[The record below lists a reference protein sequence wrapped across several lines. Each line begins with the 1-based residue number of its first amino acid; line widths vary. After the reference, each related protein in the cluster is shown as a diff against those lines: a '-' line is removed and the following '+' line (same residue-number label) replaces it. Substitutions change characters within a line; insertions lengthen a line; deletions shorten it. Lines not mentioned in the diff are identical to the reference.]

1 MAPALPTSHTFAK
14 FNYLKW
20 QDIYRTTRPFSN
32 ALALSSLDKQQGHN
46 LIFERG
52 EAQRVTDARGIESS
66 FDLDRNGF
74 IYRTHKPPLTA
85 EEFTDAEKVETAYLA
100 DCERIFRDEVDNV
113 TDVLMFDWRSSSKA
127 QKQEACSCP
136 RRTLFI
142 MARIFSFPLL
152 LLTSDT
158 DQTEAS
164 AIRRT
169 RAPFPPEHAER
180 LLAGRV
186 QMLNLWRP
194 INGPVENHPLA
205 VCDGSSYD
213 PSKLLEADI
222 IRETYTGHMMY
233 ALYDPGM
240 AWYYMGRQ
248 RDDEVVIFKS
258 YDSKDGV
265 AKYVPHSAFALPDKD
280 PGEYVRMSIEVRAMV
295 FSGTES

>member
-1 MAPALPTSHTFAK
+1 MAPALPTAHTFAK

-32 ALALSSLDKQQGHN
+32 ALALSSSDKQQGHN
-46 LIFERG
+46 LVFERG

-74 IYRTHKPPLTA
+74 IYRTHKPPLTP
-85 EEFTDAEKVETAYLA
+85 EEFTDAEKVEKVYLA
-100 DCERIFRDEVDNV
+100 DCEKVLRDEVDDV
-113 TDVLMFDWRSSSKA
+113 TEVLMFDWRVRRSDSTGPVKLEGAKA
-127 QKQEACSCP
+127 GGLQLPAAD
-136 RRTLFI
+136 FVHN
-142 MARIFSFPLL
+142 
-152 LLTSDT
+152 
-158 DQTEAS
+158 DQTEVS

-169 RAPFPPEHAER
+169 RASFPPEYAER

-194 INGPVENHPLA
+194 INSPVENHPLA

-222 IRETYTGHMMY
+222 IREKYTGHMMY

-240 AWYYMGRQ
+240 AWYYKSRQ
-248 RDDEVVIFKS
+248 RDDEIVIFKS

-265 AKYVPHSAFALPDKD
+265 AKYVPHSAFALPDKE
-280 PGEYVRMSIEVRAMV
+280 PGDYVRMSIEVRAMV
-295 FSGTES
+295 FSDTAS

>member
-1 MAPALPTSHTFAK
+1 MASSQATPHTLAK

-32 ALALSSLDKQQGHN
+32 ALALSSSDKQQGHN

-74 IYRTHKPPLTA
+74 IYKTHQPPLTP
-85 EEFTDAEKVETAYLA
+85 EEFTDAQKVEKVYLA
-100 DCERIFRDEVDNV
+100 DCEKVFRAEVENV
-113 TDVLMFDWRSSSKA
+113 TDVLLFDWRVRRSDSTGPVKLEGAKA
-127 QKQEACSCP
+127 GG
-136 RRTLFI
+136 
-142 MARIFSFPLL
+142 
-152 LLTSDT
+152 DT
-158 DQTEAS
+158 NQTEAS
-164 AIRRT
+164 AVRRT
-169 RAPFPPEHAER
+169 RASFPPEYAER

-222 IRETYTGHMMY
+222 IREKYTGHMMY

-240 AWYYMGRQ
+240 AWYYMSRQ

-258 YDSKDGV
+258 YDSKDGAV
-265 AKYVPHSAFALPDKD
+265 KYVPHSAFALTDKE
-280 PGEYVRMSIEVRAMV
+280 PGDYVRMSIEVRAML
-295 FSGTES
+295 FSGTEP